1 MVILVVLDRQ
11 TVVAAG
17 AHLSSRHYGCLAEV
31 ILDTFR
37 ESIYVVRERDG
48 M

>member
-1 MVILVVLDRQ
+1 MVVVVVLDRQ
-11 TVVAAG
+11 TGGAAG

-37 ESIYVVRERDG
+37 ESIYGVRERDG